1 MASVVDM
8 SNDPSIRIQWMW
20 NANVEN
26 TTIEEAYSTGKT
38 YAMLEKYH
46 IDFKHNLQISNTDT
60 NKQRPVTR
68 TMVNKEKKDLK
79 DTKTAAVPHKA
90 CRRLMSEVAK
100 LKQLENGTPVEFILD
115 QTPFDEPQ
123 ESQQPQSDKIIGRVF
138 PMSENYR
145 LGAFQIEINISAE
158 YPFKVPTF
166 RMITPIYHPNV
177 IESGH
182 FCCCCNP
189 FTEDPLKWAPTTTL
203 VDLVRSIIHVIDN
216 PKLCG
221 STNSE
226 YEYNRAE
233 FNRKAI
239 AMTRNNAL
247 PRT

>member
-20 NANVEN
+20 NASTSPFSQSQPAQLCPYSDVEN
-26 TTIEEAYSTGKT
+26 TIIEEAYSTGKT

-177 IESGH
+177 IESGKM
-182 FCCCCNP
+182 
-189 FTEDPLKWAPTTTL
+189 DRKIVTL
-203 VDLVRSIIHVIDN
+203 
-216 PKLCG
+216 
-221 STNSE
+221 T
-226 YEYNRAE
+226 
-233 FNRKAI
+233 
-239 AMTRNNAL
+239 
-247 PRT
+247 